1 MAGVEKGSATRPG
14 ADASGACDLCGGR
27 HHDLIFTGHDRLFGI
42 EGEFPLVRCQDC
54 GLVFV
59 NPRPSFEEMGRFY
72 PQDDYDLYNKAAG
85 LKDRGMDELGRL
97 LGPRKGRIDKYRDH
111 GRLLDIGFGDG
122 SFLYFMREC
131 GWDVA
136 GVDYNQKMVELVRD
150 ELGIDAVTGQLED
163 AKYPDGAFDV
173 ATLWGVLEHVQSPRR
188 TIEEI
193 SRITGDGALVV
204 IYTQNAASPE
214 ARWLGKDW
222 FIYEL
227 PRHLY
232 SFTPDS
238 LAKLLAQSGFCVAE
252 TVFETPLYYC
262 QMNWQYFKERR
273 LGRRNDVIHNPTLVD
288 RVVTKLLSF
297 YRRAVNGGPKSS
309 AMTVYAVK
317 RESCIPGDAGDGTK
331 AAAIAGDTGGA
342 ATVATGTGEAA
353 TGASAPET
361 RGNGEHGAD
370 Q

>member
-1 MAGVEKGSATRPG
+1 MSG
-14 ADASGACDLCGGR
+14 ADKTPAAAGSSVVATNDARNGACDLCGGN
-27 HHDLIFTGHDRLFGI
+27 HFDLLFTGRDRLFGI
-42 EGEFPLVRCQDC
+42 EGEFPVVRCQDC

-85 LKDRGMDELGRL
+85 LKDRSMDELGRL

-122 SFLYFMREC
+122 SFLYFMKQC

-150 ELGIDAVTGQLED
+150 VGIEAVQGQLED
-163 AKYPDGAFDV
+163 AVYPDDSFDV
-173 ATLWGVLEHVQSPRR
+173 VTLWGVLEHVQSPSQ

-193 SRITGDGALVV
+193 SRITGDGAVLVV
-204 IYTQNAASPE
+204 YTQNAAAPE
-214 ARWLGKDW
+214 AHWLGEDW
-222 FIYEL
+222 FIYEV

-232 SFTPDS
+232 DFTEDT
-238 LAKLLAQSGFCVAE
+238 LAKLLAKSGFCIAE
-252 TVFETPLYYC
+252 TVYETPLYYC

-273 LGRRNDVIHNPTLVD
+273 FGRRNDVIHDPTLVD
-288 RVVTKLLSF
+288 RLATKALSF
-297 YRRAVNGGPKSS
+297 YRRLTNGSPRSS

-317 RESCIPGDAGDGTK
+317 KESCRKDAARAGAQTADVK
-331 AAAIAGDTGGA
+331 AAAAGA
-342 ATVATGTGEAA
+342 ADKPNAD
-353 TGASAPET
+353 ET
-361 RGNGEHGAD
+361 MSSSSEVPDAD

>member
-1 MAGVEKGSATRPG
+1 MSPAINVHSSSLK
-14 ADASGACDLCGGR
+14 GACDLCGGN
-27 HHDLIFTGHDRLFGI
+27 HFDLLFTGHDRLFGI

-85 LKDRGMDELGRL
+85 LKDRSMDELGRL

-122 SFLYFMREC
+122 SFLYFMKQC

-150 ELGIDAVTGQLED
+150 ELEIDAVQGQLED
-163 AKYPDGAFDV
+163 AGYPDDSFDV
-173 ATLWGVLEHVQSPRR
+173 VTLWGVLEHVQSPSQ

-193 SRITGDGALVV
+193 SRITGDGALLV
-204 IYTQNAASPE
+204 IYTQNAAAPE
-214 ARWLGKDW
+214 ARWLGEDW
-222 FIYEL
+222 FIYEV

-232 SFTPDS
+232 DFTEDS
-238 LAKLLAQSGFCVAE
+238 LAKLLAKSGFCIAE
-252 TVFETPLYYC
+252 TVYETPLYYC

-273 LGRRNDVIHNPTLVD
+273 LGRKNDVIHNPTMVD
-288 RVVTKLLSF
+288 RLATKALSF
-297 YRRAVNGGPKSS
+297 YRRFANGSPRSS

-317 RESCIPGDAGDGTK
+317 RDSCRQDAARAGAQ
-331 AAAIAGDTGGA
+331 AADVAAVTAG
-342 ATVATGTGEAA
+342 AT
-353 TGASAPET
+353 
-361 RGNGEHGAD
+361 NGSTSNEVQSAD

>member
-1 MAGVEKGSATRPG
+1 MEVSVASDQG
-14 ADASGACDLCGGR
+14 AAEASSSGERARDVCDLCGGT
-27 HHDLIFTGHDRLFGI
+27 HHDLLFVGRDRLFNI

-54 GLVFV
+54 GLIFV

-85 LKDRGMDELGRL
+85 LKDRGMEELGRL
-97 LGPRKGRIDKYRDH
+97 LGPRKGRIDKYQQQ

-136 GVDYNQKMVELVRD
+136 GVDYNQKMVDLVRD
-150 ELGIDAVTGQLED
+150 ELSIDAVAGQLED

-173 ATLWGVLEHVQSPRR
+173 VTLWGVLEHVQSPRQ

-193 SRITGDGALVV
+193 ARITSEGALLV
-204 IYTQNAASPE
+204 IYTQNAAAPE
-214 ARWLGKDW
+214 ASLLGQDW
-222 FIYEL
+222 FIYEV

-232 SFTPDS
+232 SFTPES

-252 TVFETPLYYC
+252 TVFETPLYYS

-273 LGRRNDVIHNPTLVD
+273 LRRKNDVIHDPTVID
-288 RVVTKLLSF
+288 RLVTKALS
-297 YRRAVNGGPKSS
+297 YYSRAVKGTSRSS

-317 RESCIPGDAGDGTK
+317 RESCKP
-331 AAAIAGDTGGA
+331 
-342 ATVATGTGEAA
+342 
-353 TGASAPET
+353 
-361 RGNGEHGAD
+361 GNGEHHAD